1 MKEKMINWIS
11 SKFKTSTLHQK
22 TFLGDCEKIIVMH
35 VLDIR
40 VVSTI
45 YEELFNQ
52 IKGEGEKAAFNMG
65 KIFFKG
71 TIENIWMTN
80 KLMSICSTLLNSRKI
95 KKKKE

>member
-1 MKEKMINWIS
+1 MKEKVINWIS

-52 IKGEGEKAAFNMG
+52 IKGEGDKAAIKYGQN
-65 KIFFKG
+65 IF
-71 TIENIWMTN
+71 
-80 KLMSICSTLLNSRKI
+80 
-95 KKKKE
+95 